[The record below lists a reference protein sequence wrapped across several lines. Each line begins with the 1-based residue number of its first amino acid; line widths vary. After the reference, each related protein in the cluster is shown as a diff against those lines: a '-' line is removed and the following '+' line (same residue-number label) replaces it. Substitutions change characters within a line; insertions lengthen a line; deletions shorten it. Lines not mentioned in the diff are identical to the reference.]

1 MNNDTAVLRRVS
13 LLLPFSILLVCLIVE
28 WPKLQVWLGSEDLS
42 TFKNQFLGIFLEAVP
57 FVLLGSLLSSLI
69 HLIMPEDFL
78 GQKIPKNPLAGIAIA
93 CVLGVLFPVCECG
106 MIPLIRRLVQKGMPA
121 YIAAVFLLSGPIV
134 NPVVFGATALAFQ
147 GHPEMVYARMG
158 IALFVSLA
166 AGLILYVAVRG
177 NPLRHTVAGTAGHE
191 HKTVKW
197 FGGDYSAKTKVAS
210 FFQHA
215 SDDFLD
221 AGKYLIAG
229 CLLTAALQTFVARD
243 TLAGFGS
250 GPVSSYAFM
259 MGLGFVLSLCST
271 SDAFVAAT
279 FMHTF
284 SHGSL
289 LAFLVLG
296 PMLDFKNMLML
307 LSAFKTKFV
316 LLLMVLIPPLVFVGS
331 VLTDRFF
338 IS

>member
-1 MNNDTAVLRRVS
+1 MNDSALKKRLS
-13 LLLPFSILLVCLIVE
+13 LLLPLLLMISGLAVT
-28 WPKLQVWLGSEDLS
+28 WSELPGRLDNEQLAI
-42 TFKNQFLGIFLEAVP
+42 FKNQFLGIFLEAIP
-57 FVLLGSLLSSLI
+57 FVLLGTLLSSFI

-78 GQKIPKNPLAGIAIA
+78 GKKAPKTPLLGIAIA
-93 CVLGVLFPVCECG
+93 CGLGVLFPVCECG
-106 MIPLIRRLVQKGMPA
+106 MIPLVRRLVQKGMPA
-121 YIAAVFLLSGPIV
+121 YMAAVFLLSGPIV
-134 NPVVFGATALAFQ
+134 NPVVMGATAQAFQ

-158 IALFVSLA
+158 VALFVSAA
-166 AGLILYVAVRG
+166 AGIILYFTASK
-177 NPLRHTVAGTAGHE
+177 NPLRLTAASTAGHE
-191 HKTVKW
+191 HTTLKW
-197 FGGDYSAKTKVAS
+197 NDSSYPARAKITS

-221 AGKYLIAG
+221 ASKYLIMG

-243 TLAGFGS
+243 TLAAFGS

-271 SDAFVAAT
+271 SDAFVAST
-279 FMHTF
+279 FLQTF

-316 LLLMVLIPPLVFVGS
+316 LLLFLLIPPLVFIGS
-331 VLTDRFF
+331 LLTDRLL
-338 IS
+338 IP